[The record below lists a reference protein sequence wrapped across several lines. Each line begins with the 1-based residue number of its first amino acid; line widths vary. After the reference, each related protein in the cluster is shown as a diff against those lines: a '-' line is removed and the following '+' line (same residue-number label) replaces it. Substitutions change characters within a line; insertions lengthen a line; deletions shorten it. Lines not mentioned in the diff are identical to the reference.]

1 MSLVLVILVWRII
14 KMPNQETTIMLYV
27 RRHHLWWRH
36 LMRIWFLIV
45 NSCWKLCLILLN
57 KLRLMKM
64 VTIMISQKLVWF
76 KRHKVFT
83 MLIFSNLTCFQNQPY
98 QTNKISFP
106 KKLMFS
112 IIRTVQRFIRGLIRL
127 FSARRLKM
135 LVVFRQ
141 IPLRRI
147 SS

>member
-1 MSLVLVILVWRII
+1 
-14 KMPNQETTIMLYV
+14 
-27 RRHHLWWRH
+27 
-36 LMRIWFLIV
+36 
-45 NSCWKLCLILLN
+45 
-57 KLRLMKM
+57 M
-64 VTIMISQKLVWF
+64 VTIMISQSRFDSNATKF
-76 KRHKVFT
+76 YNAD
-83 MLIFSNLTCFQNQPY
+83 IFQFNLFQNQPY

-106 KKLMFS
+106 KKLMFA